1 MAHALPLDLDLHRD
15 RRLGFPEVVFAA
27 GKTDEECVAAA
38 QRLARAHGRVLVTRC
53 RASQLAALA
62 AALPRGAAHPRSGCF
77 ALGMPRPSL
86 PRIAVV
92 SAGTSDEAVAEE
104 AALTAA
110 MRGCRVLRCPDCGV
124 SGLHRI
130 AAWLPRLRRCAAVVV
145 VAGFEGALPSVV
157 GGLIAAPLI
166 AVPTS
171 VGYGVAAGGT
181 AALHAMLSSCAPGV
195 TVVNIDNGFGAG
207 FAAGRIAAAVSRR

>member
-1 MAHALPLDLDLHRD
+1 MAHSLPLDLDLQRD

-27 GKTDEECVAAA
+27 GKTDEECTTAALRLVA
-38 QRLARAHGRVLVTRC
+38 AHGRVLVTRC
-53 RASQLAALA
+53 RDGQLAALV
-62 AALPRGAAHPRSGCF
+62 AALPHGTAYSRSGCF
-77 ALGMPRPSL
+77 TLGMPKPSL
-86 PRIAVV
+86 PQVAVI
-92 SAGTSDEAVAEE
+92 SAGTSDEPVAEE

-124 SGLHRI
+124 AGLHRLS
-130 AAWLPRLRRCAAVVV
+130 AWLPKLRRCAAVVA
-145 VAGFEGALPSVV
+145 VAGFEGALPSVL
-157 GGLIAAPLI
+157 GGLIAVPII

-181 AALHAMLSSCAPGV
+181 TALHAMLACCAPGV

-207 FAAGRIAAAVSRR
+207 FAAGRIAAAVKRR